1 MNRSLARH
9 ADLVMVAGVIL
20 ILVMMV
26 VPLPSGVLDVLL
38 ALNISV
44 SLAILIITMYIT
56 QPLQFASFP
65 SILLISTLFRL
76 ALNVSSTRLIL
87 LHGYAGRIIEAF
99 GQFVVGGNYVVGLVV
114 FIILVVIQF
123 VVITNGAGRVAE
135 VAARF
140 TLDAM
145 PGKQMSIDADMNA
158 GLITEAEARQRRR
171 EIEREADFYGAM
183 DGASKFVRGDAVAG
197 IVIIIVNIVGG
208 IVIGML
214 QQGRSLT
221 DAMATFTLL
230 TVGDGLVSQIPAL
243 LISTATGIIVTR
255 SASESNLGSDVASQV
270 LAHPRV
276 FAVLAAALLVF
287 GLVPGLPTLPFLVMA
302 GGSAALAY
310 VLHRGAAAPP
320 AAAPAP
326 AEDKRD
332 AALDVTSALGV
343 EDMEMEIG
351 YGLIPMVD
359 EQAGGDLF
367 PRLTMVR
374 RQVAGELGIVV
385 PPIRVRDNLQLPANT
400 YVIKIRGLEV
410 ARGEVMPGRLL
421 AMNPGTVREEVPGI
435 PTKEPAFGLPAL
447 WIAAEDKDRAE
458 IAGYTVVDPT
468 STIATHLSE
477 VIKAHAR
484 ELVGRQEV
492 QNLIDRVKEKYPAV
506 VKELVPDLLTLGE
519 IQKVLGNLLDEQISI
534 RDLVTILEALAD
546 AARITKDPVSL
557 TEHARQAL
565 ARYITR
571 KHMSPDGVIHAIT
584 VDPALEQVVAS
595 AIQEGPQGSYIALE
609 PSVARELV
617 ARAADEM
624 EKALSQGL
632 SPVILCSAAVR
643 PYIRAL
649 LARAIPGVVV
659 LSYSEI
665 LPEVNVTA
673 VGMVS
678 VRNADQAV

>member
-1 MNRSLARH
+1 MTSLLARH
-9 ADLVMVAGVIL
+9 ADLLMVAGVIL

-26 VPLPSGVLDVLL
+26 MPLPSAVLDILL
-38 ALNISV
+38 ALNISM

-56 QPLQFASFP
+56 QPLQFAAFP

-208 IVIGML
+208 IVVGML

-221 DAMATFTLL
+221 DAMSTFTLL

-255 SASESNLGSDVASQV
+255 SAGESNLGRDVASQV

-276 FAVLAAALLVF
+276 FGILAAALLVF
-287 GLVPGLPTLPFLVMA
+287 GLMPGLPTLPFLVMA
-302 GGSAALAY
+302 GGSASLAY
-310 VLHRGAAAPP
+310 ALRRGATAPREVPPP
-320 AAAPAP
+320 A
-326 AEDKRD
+326 EENRD
-332 AALDVTSALGV
+332 AALDVTGALGV

-421 AMNPGTVREEVPGI
+421 AMNPGTVREEVTGI
-435 PTKEPAFGLPAL
+435 PTREPAFGLSAL
-447 WIAAEDKDRAE
+447 WIASEDKDRAE

-519 IQKVLGNLLDEQISI
+519 IQKVIGNLLEEQVSV

-546 AARITKDPVSL
+546 AARITKDPVTL
-557 TEHARQAL
+557 TEYARQAL
-565 ARYITR
+565 ARHISR
-571 KHMSPDGVIHAIT
+571 KHVSPDGVIHAIT

-595 AIQEGPQGSYIALE
+595 AVQEGPQGSYLALE

-624 EKALSQGL
+624 ERAISQGL
-632 SPVILCSAAVR
+632 SPVILCSTAVR
-643 PYIRAL
+643 PHIRAL
-649 LARAIPGVVV
+649 VARAIPGVAV

-665 LPEVNVTA
+665 VPEVNVTA